1 MKNSTAQRNPYIIGR
16 PIHEPEKL
24 FGRESVFLSI
34 EEKLKQRQKVIL
46 LHGQRRMGISSVLN
60 EIPVKITD
68 DNFVFVPFDLQH
80 HSQSSLSEILHNL
93 AETITFN
100 LDLDSDRVIIPTDEE
115 LTTNPDIFSQ
125 EFLLKVYHEI
135 NNKNLVLLLDEF
147 DVVSADNN
155 DIVNQGAGFFLYLQ
169 SLLRQ
174 HEKLFIIPT
183 LGRHPDDLANLLSLF
198 QDAPCIEIGLLD
210 ERSTQRL
217 ITKPAE
223 GILEYEAD
231 AIKEIW
237 QLSAGHP
244 YFTQVI
250 CFTLFVQA
258 KTEDNWKV
266 TRTDVQTIIDKAI
279 DSAEGGLTWFWYGLP
294 RAERVVFSAV
304 AEAQKIAIEQNKTLP
319 EAPLTLLTNYGVI
332 LTEPLIAAPQQL
344 ATKGLLDDSQA
355 QVKIEF
361 IRRWLVQRHPISQA
375 IWALEKFAESE
386 VNQLIEEATRLQ
398 QEGKNQDAITV
409 YEQVLAINP
418 NHFSTLLTIA
428 TTYLEVKNFERSIE
442 CYRRASQ
449 VDPTRNKEKLL
460 VVLETHGNHL
470 RSQGEL
476 SRAKEQFNR
485 VLELEPDRSSAQ
497 QKIREIEAETA
508 DLSRGSLMIIQDNN
522 SRNINYCRTNKLLI
536 TTVFVLA
543 LTGLIGSITSV
554 TYNISTPCS
563 AGQQKVYNFFCQA
576 DPNNISR
583 GDRTFFVT
591 IPNPNRSQGIE
602 EFKKGNYAQAAKL
615 FQKAVKA
622 GRNDPEVLI
631 YYNNARARQQGQP
644 LTLAA
649 VIPADNEQPIAQEM
663 LRGVAQA
670 QNDFNNNKGL
680 NSRLLE
686 IAIANDANNPDQ
698 AKQIAQQLV
707 QDSSILGVIG
717 HNTSDTTFAALEEYK
732 KAGLAIVSPSSTSIS
747 LKSNVLFRAVP
758 SDASAGKTLA
768 EYAEKSGIN
777 RVVIFYNPQSTYSKS
792 LTEEF
797 TQNFGGLSKRID
809 LTQPNLNLEQVFQE
823 SAEEVQ
829 AAVLFPNADKK
840 YLDKALEIAQANS
853 KLGVKGLKLLGG
865 NALTDGDQKIE
876 GLTLAVP
883 WFREAPQSKTFA
895 QVALK
900 QWGGNVS
907 WRTATSYDATQAL
920 IKALSPDASRS
931 TVLQKL
937 PQINLS
943 PTETSGD
950 KLRFQNGERQSQ
962 PILIKVE
969 NGQFKVLQYRF

>member
-1 MKNSTAQRNPYIIGR
+1 MSVENAQKNPYIVGSAIR
-16 PIHEPEKL
+16 NQENF
-24 FGRESVFLSI
+24 FGRENLFAFI
-34 EEKLKQRQKVIL
+34 EDNLKQGVKVIL
-46 LHGQRRMGISSVLN
+46 LYGQRRIGKSSVLKQLTN
-60 EIPVKITD
+60 KIID
-68 DNFVFVPFDLQH
+68 ERFVFIPFDLQD
-80 HSQSSLSEILHNL
+80 HSQSSLNEILHNL
-93 AETITFN
+93 AQSIASH
-100 LDLDSDRVIIPTDEE
+100 LDLYSDKFVQQKYQE
-115 LTTNPDIFSQ
+115 LNEDKNISFCDFLCKIYQ
-125 EFLLKVYHEI
+125 ELGDKD
-135 NNKNLVLLLDEF
+135 LVLLLDEF
-147 DVVSADNN
+147 DVADK
-155 DIVNQGAGFFLYLQ
+155 DIINQGAGFFLYLQ

-183 LGRHPDDLANLLSLF
+183 LGRHLADSANLLSLF
-198 QDAPCIEIGLLD
+198 KDAPCIEIGLLD
-210 ERSTQRL
+210 ELSTQRL

-258 KTEDNWKV
+258 KTENNWKV

-279 DSAEGGLTWFWYGLP
+279 DIAEGGLTWFWYGLP

-332 LTEPLIAAPQQL
+332 LTEALIEAPQQL
-344 ATKGLLDDSQA
+344 ATKGLLYDSQA

-361 IRRWLVQRHPISQA
+361 IRRWLVQRHPLSQA
-375 IWALEKFAESE
+375 IWALEKFAEAE

-418 NHFSTLLTIA
+418 NHFSTLLTLGA
-428 TTYLEVKNFERSIE
+428 TYLEVKNFERSIA
-442 CYRRASQ
+442 CYTRASQ

-460 VVLETHGNHL
+460 VVLETYGNHL

-522 SRNINYCRTNKLLI
+522 SKPINYCRSNKLLI

-543 LTGLIGSITSV
+543 LTGLIGSV

-563 AGQQKVYNFFCQA
+563 AGQQKVYNFFCVA

-649 VIPADNEQPIAQEM
+649 VVPADNAQPIAQEI

-686 IAIANDANNPDQ
+686 IAIANDANHPDQ

-717 HNTSDTTFAALEEYK
+717 HNTSDTTSAALEEYK
-732 KAGLAIVSPSSTSIS
+732 KAGLAIVSPSSTSTS

-823 SAEEVQ
+823 SAKEVQ
-829 AAVLFPNADKK
+829 AAVLFPSEEKTDIN
-840 YLDKALEIAQANS
+840 KALEIAQANS

-865 NALTDGDQKIE
+865 NALTDGGQKVE

-883 WFREAPQSKTFA
+883 WFRKAPQSKTFA

-950 KLRFQNGERQSQ
+950 KLQFERTPSKSK
-962 PILIKVE
+962 IID
-969 NGQFKVLQYRF
+969 GDSCA